1 MSYGLQVYRSYG
13 TATLFDTSEDS
24 RGTFLVDAGTV
35 SLNSA
40 LTYKA
45 GDIVLFR
52 PSGTV
57 NNNTHA
63 TIIAKTT
70 RTSGTGQSAQFSTTF
85 SRPQGNFTPT
95 IAYVILRDF
104 NQSSGAT
111 SVGDYGILCLSLD
124 GSVAITNFDS
134 RKFTAQNEFVIDELF
149 TSTGSLAHGQTL
161 HSHANDGRY
170 FAVPPMDF
178 TNLTNFIRRV
188 GYCWDRGFSSS
199 VIIWNGASAS
209 NGRVYSNAGST
220 GRVVGISELNQGP
233 GGYLYNVS
241 LQPYFSGVFKGDL

>member
-1 MSYGLQVYRSYG
+1 MAYGLQVFRTYG
-13 TATLFDTSEDS
+13 TATLFDSTEDS

-35 SLNSA
+35 SLNTA

-57 NNNTHA
+57 SNNTYT

-70 RTSGTGQSAQFSTTF
+70 KTSGSGQTAQFSTTF

-95 IAYVILRDF
+95 IAYVILRDM
-104 NQSSGAT
+104 NQAT
-111 SVGDYGILCLSLD
+111 GSASGDYGILCLSLD

-134 RKFTAQNEFVIDELF
+134 RRFTAQNEFVVDELY
-149 TSTGSLAHGQTL
+149 TSTGSLAHGQSL
-161 HSHANDGRY
+161 HNHANDGRY
-170 FAVPPMDF
+170 FAVASTDF
-178 TNLTNFIRRV
+178 TNITNFIRRV
-188 GYCWDRGFSSS
+188 GYCWDRGYNSS

-209 NGRVYSNAGST
+209 NGRVYSNAGSN